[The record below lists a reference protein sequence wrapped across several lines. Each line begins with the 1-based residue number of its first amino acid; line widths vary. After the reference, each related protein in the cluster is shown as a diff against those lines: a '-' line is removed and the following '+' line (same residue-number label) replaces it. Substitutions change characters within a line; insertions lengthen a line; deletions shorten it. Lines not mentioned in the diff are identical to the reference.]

1 MNFKTLSIV
10 VGTLVVLALVPIYH
24 YFPPETTP
32 GFPRCPF
39 RLVTGY
45 QCPGCGSQRA
55 IHHLLNLRV
64 GKAFAAN
71 PLLVISLPYL
81 LLGFFIEYTPWG
93 TRLWGVHRL
102 LYGRTA
108 AWVAFFIVCSFW
120 LGRNLV

>member
-81 LLGFFIEYTPWG
+81 LLGFFI
-93 TRLWGVHRL
+93 
-102 LYGRTA
+102 
-108 AWVAFFIVCSFW
+108 
-120 LGRNLV
+120 